1 MVVNDPGKGADK
13 NEEQS
18 EKTTG
23 KPRGEAN
30 REEVEKCELV
40 LSAIQGIQQ
49 DDHRSA
55 CEADAKVE
63 QPAFGLQIDEES
75 SEMPLNA
82 HGVFP
87 FPLVNYWGKNK
98 KREEYVFSNLPKST
112 YAYRKSSC

>member
-1 MVVNDPGKGADK
+1 MGVVVNHPGKGADK

-18 EKTTG
+18 EKMTG

-30 REEVEKCELV
+30 REDVEKGELV
-40 LSAIQGIQQ
+40 LSAIHGIQQ

-63 QPAFGLQIDEES
+63 QPALGLQVDEES

-87 FPLVNYWGKNK
+87 FPLVTYWGEIGN
-98 KREEYVFSNLPKST
+98 REESD
-112 YAYRKSSC
+112 